1 MKVVTV
7 GSFKGG
13 TGKTTLCAALGTAFA
28 VRGLKTR
35 IIELDTTTKP
45 LARFQ
50 AAREFADLTYA
61 DVKDVLGSGGT
72 PDVQDWQ
79 ILLRT
84 EAENAAR
91 KGWDMLVIDTG
102 SVWRPEV
109 IAAHLCADLVITTVT
124 ESPIDLYQL
133 MPTNGPSMQATR
145 PYEQLINLVHRHAE
159 KLHKPEFKWMMCL
172 NRRSHLRTRIGDSVR
187 DRLKQFSDTASVSL
201 LDGLVDRVGYR
212 NMMETGITPMDDIA
226 GEPVQRSLMAARTE
240 TNRIASRVISSLGV
254 SAKEGMQLSP
264 LVAAE

>member
-50 AAREFADLTYA
+50 ASREFADLA
-61 DVKDVLGSGGT
+61 CPDVKDILGSGGT

-79 ILLRT
+79 IMIRT
-84 EAENAAR
+84 EAENASR
-91 KGWDMLVIDTG
+91 KGWDILLIDTG

-124 ESPIDLYQL
+124 ESPIDLYQI
-133 MPTNGPSMQATR
+133 MPTSGPSMQATR

-159 KLHKPEFKWMMCL
+159 KLNRRDFEWMMCL
-172 NRRSHLRTRIGDSVR
+172 NRRSHLRTRIGDTVR
-187 DRLKQFSDTASVSL
+187 DRLKQFADTTSVKL

-226 GEPVQRSLMAARTE
+226 GEPIQNSLLAARTE
-240 TNRIASRVISSLGV
+240 TNRVASRVLDVLGMTV
-254 SAKEGMQLSP
+254 RDRASRPE